1 MATDPTSLIQEA
13 IQQLEKLSAFLADEV
28 QSAPC
33 RGTSLPPKKRISK
46 EALLSISVLIP
57 KLRAARSVHAHENRI
72 GRTCPYC
79 ED

>member
-1 MATDPTSLIQEA
+1 MVTDPTSLIQEA

-28 QSAPC
+28 QSGR

-57 KLRAARSVHAHENRI
+57 KLRAARSLHAHENQI
-72 GRTCPYC
+72 GRTCPHC